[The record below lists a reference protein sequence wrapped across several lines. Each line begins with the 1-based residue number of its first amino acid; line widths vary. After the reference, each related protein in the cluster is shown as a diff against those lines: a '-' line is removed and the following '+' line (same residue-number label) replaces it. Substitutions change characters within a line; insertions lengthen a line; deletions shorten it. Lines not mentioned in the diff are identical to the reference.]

1 MSIPGGVITHADHT
15 YVMDTL
21 CVPADPHYRFYPG
34 QYVYVHSH
42 AAEHNDFDAVESVI
56 EDVSGAPFE
65 IVVTPCNHPELTHT
79 VSQDKLSAPIQ
90 V

>member
-1 MSIPGGVITHADHT
+1 MTVPGGIISHGDHT
-15 YVMDTL
+15 HVMGTL
-21 CVPADPHYRFYPG
+21 CLPADPHYRFHAG

-42 AAEHNDFDAVESVI
+42 AAEHNDFDALECVI
-56 EDVSGAPFE
+56 EDASNAPLE

-79 VSQDKLSAPIQ
+79 VSQDKLSAPIE